1 MQTFTWLWASGSFLQ
16 STCIL
21 KIIMNKHRGWVQRLT
36 KGQTFNKDSR
46 REEVIVLLAEQAANK
61 VFLHS
66 PMWNRSSPKRQK
78 IFKQTKQFSIR
89 KFCIIFLCYVFPSS
103 LFSVA
108 ADEVAVSFPP
118 TWCQSQPRPMIA
130 GASQHRSESPR
141 QDQAAQVIQSLGYS
155 FWKDIQKKKSS
166 FSWVWLWWILQV
178 APLSLWSFLADIVR
192 CWFWLLP

>member
-1 MQTFTWLWASGSFLQ
+1 MCKEMLTEALCVLWNSFL
-16 STCIL
+16 
-21 KIIMNKHRGWVQRLT
+21 IMGGW
-36 KGQTFNKDSR
+36 
-46 REEVIVLLAEQAANK
+46 EEVIVLLAEQAANK

-66 PMWNRSSPKRQK
+66 PMWNQSSPKRQK

-118 TWCQSQPRPMIA
+118 TWCQSQPRPMIV
-130 GASQHRSESPR
+130 GASFQYRSESPR

-178 APLSLWSFLADIVR
+178 APLSL
-192 CWFWLLP
+192 FWLT